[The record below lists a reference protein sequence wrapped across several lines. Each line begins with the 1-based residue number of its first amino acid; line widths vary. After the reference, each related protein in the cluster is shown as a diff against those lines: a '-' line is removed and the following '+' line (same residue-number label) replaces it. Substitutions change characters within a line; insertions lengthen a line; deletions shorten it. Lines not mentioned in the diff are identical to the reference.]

1 MNENQIAD
9 IWLLFKEYLDKKTLE
24 TVADRYVELMAD
36 YGVTDKALACATG
49 TDETLDKAIEYYSKP
64 ENLSKLQGPILEE
77 KTVDYILTQVK
88 LNKIKVS
95 AEDFSKDIVA

>member
-36 YGVTDKALACATG
+36 YGITDKALAGATG
-49 TDETLDKAIEYYSKP
+49 TDETLDKAIEYYLDETSD
-64 ENLSKLQGPILEE
+64 EE
-77 KTVDYILTQVK
+77 EHEEEIDTDF
-88 LNKIKVS
+88 
-95 AEDFSKDIVA
+95 ED